1 MKYIRNIS
9 RILIGVVFIFSGFV
23 KGIDPLGSTY
33 KFGDYFTA
41 FGLEQLDP
49 LAFPLAIIL
58 STFEFIV
65 GVALIFNIKTKI
77 NAWIVFIFMSF
88 FTLLTLYLAI
98 EDPVSDCGCFGDAII
113 MTNWE
118 TFAKNVIIL
127 ALAFVVFIYRDRFSS
142 PFTHVK
148 QYSILGIGIAFILAM
163 SFYCYEHLPIM
174 DFRPYNVGTHI
185 PDKMKIPEN
194 APKPEYKTILKYKK
208 NGRIKKF
215 TMDSLPDSTW
225 QWVETKN
232 IKIREGYV
240 PPIQDFTISTREGK
254 DITDIILEQ
263 DKFTFLLIAPN
274 LKKSSVE
281 DIEEI
286 NKIADLCNNKPNCS
300 FICLTASLN
309 ETINNFKEKHDI
321 SFTFY
326 NTDEITLK
334 TIVRSNPGLML
345 IKHGTILDK
354 WHHND
359 VPNPEEV
366 TQDFLNN
373 PKYKEKTEKKQKKEL
388 EEVSS

>member
-33 KFGDYFTA
+33 KFSDYFTA
-41 FGLEQLDP
+41 FGMEQLDP

-77 NAWIVFIFMSF
+77 NSWIVLVFMSF

-98 EDPVSDCGCFGDAII
+98 ENPVHDCGCFGDAII
-113 MTNWE
+113 MTNWQ
-118 TFAKNVIIL
+118 TFAKNVVIMVL
-127 ALAFVVFIYRDRFSS
+127 ALIVFIYRNQFVS
-142 PFTHVK
+142 PFSNAK
-148 QYSILGIGIAFILAM
+148 QYSILGIGIALIVAL
-163 SFYCYEHLPIM
+163 SFYCYEHLPII
-174 DFRPYNVGTHI
+174 DFRPYNIGTHI
-185 PDKMKIPEN
+185 PDKMKVPED
-194 APKPEYKTILKYKK
+194 APKAEYKTILKYKK
-208 NGRIKKF
+208 NGKIKEF

-232 IKIREGYV
+232 IKVKEGYV
-240 PPIQDFTISTREGK
+240 PPIHDFTISTLEGE
-254 DITDIILEQ
+254 DITDIVLKQ
-263 DKFTFLLIAPN
+263 DKFTFLLISYN

-281 DIEEI
+281 NMGEI
-286 NKIADLCNNKPNCS
+286 NKIADFCNNKSNCS
-300 FICLTASLN
+300 FICLTASIDK
-309 ETINNFKEKHDI
+309 TINDFKNKYDTNFQ
-321 SFTFY
+321 FY

-359 VPNPEEV
+359 VPVPQEV
-366 TQDFLNN
+366 SREFLNN
-373 PKYKEKTEKKQKKEL
+373 SKYKEKDKNKQDKKPEK
-388 EEVSS
+388 VSS